1 MTAVLILCGNS
12 AASIPE
18 SDKRCR
24 VNGLRETFGVIGAPV
39 RLSMRAGG
47 ESLRSQETEGVRDF
61 GAIRAFSRRPL
72 AKAPPGGTGLQPDR
86 DLVYSALKRIAPGG
100 DAMSDGQ
107 WQLQG
112 TAAELFERYLV
123 PAITAKWAEDLLDR
137 AQPRGGEAILDIAC
151 GTGIVARLA
160 AKRMGRGLATGL
172 ALNAAMLNVARSA
185 PTEGAAIIWIEG
197 SALDLPFPADSFG
210 VVFCQHGLQFFPDQ
224 RKALGEMC
232 CVLKRRG
239 RAALSVY
246 SRIERTPGAN
256 AFALALDDVVGGDA
270 CRIKRGEHSFTDAT
284 QLETLFRDSGF
295 NTIAVQT
302 VEQTIEF
309 PSVLD
314 YVRFQLLATPMTVL
328 LRAQTEPERAAII
341 SSIAAR
347 TIALSTPAMLEGG
360 RFTFPQEAYVAI
372 AQRYP

>member
-1 MTAVLILCGNS
+1 
-12 AASIPE
+12 
-18 SDKRCR
+18 
-24 VNGLRETFGVIGAPV
+24 
-39 RLSMRAGG
+39 
-47 ESLRSQETEGVRDF
+47 
-61 GAIRAFSRRPL
+61 
-72 AKAPPGGTGLQPDR
+72 
-86 DLVYSALKRIAPGG
+86 
-100 DAMSDGQ
+100 MSDGQ
-107 WQLQG
+107 WQLTG

-160 AKRMGRGLATGL
+160 AKRMGRGLVTGL
-172 ALNAAMLNVARSA
+172 DLNAGMLNVARTA

-197 SALDLPFPADSFG
+197 SALVLPFPEESFDL
-210 VVFCQHGLQFFPDQ
+210 VLCQQGLQFFPDQ
-224 RKALGEMC
+224 RKALGEVC
-232 CVLKRRG
+232 RVLKGGG

-256 AFALALDDVVGGDA
+256 AFSLALDDVVGRDA
-270 CRIKRGEHSFTDAT
+270 SRIKRGEHSFADAT
-284 QLETLFRDSGF
+284 QLETLFRESGF
-295 NTIAVQT
+295 NTVAVQT
-302 VEQTIEF
+302 VEQTIVF

-328 LRAQTEPERAAII
+328 LRDQTEPERTAII

-347 TIALSTPAMLEGG
+347 TIALSTPAMLEDG